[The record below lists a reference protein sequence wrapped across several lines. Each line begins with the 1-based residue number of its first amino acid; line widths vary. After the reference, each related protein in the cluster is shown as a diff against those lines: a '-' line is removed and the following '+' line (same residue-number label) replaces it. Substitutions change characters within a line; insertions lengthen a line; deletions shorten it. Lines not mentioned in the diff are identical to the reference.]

1 MDNAMIVC
9 LVPACPGQVL
19 VDLLRLPTATLPGA
33 SKFQTGVDPA
43 AYFIVL
49 V

>member
-1 MDNAMIVC
+1 MDNAMIAC

-33 SKFQTGVDPA
+33 SAFALTLA
-43 AYFIVL
+43 LASA
-49 V
+49 